1 MFQKTSIKSFFCI
14 TYMLDL
20 SNNQYDMETLRK
32 NIYAISLIDI
42 ILYQKI
48 DEEFA
53 VQFILNPDYQLT
65 PEESNIQLSHVLYYQ
80 KHLDPLKIE
89 LLGKQKSRRDIVFD
103 EYI

>member
-1 MFQKTSIKSFFCI
+1 MV
-14 TYMLDL
+14 LDL
-20 SNNQYDMETLRK
+20 INNQYDMETLRK

-53 VQFILNPDYQLT
+53 VQFILNPDYQIT
-65 PEESNIQLSHVLYYQ
+65 TEEQNNLQLCHVLYYQ

-89 LLGKQKSRRDIVFD
+89 LLGKQKTRIDIVFD
-103 EYI
+103 EYN

>member
-1 MFQKTSIKSFFCI
+1 
-14 TYMLDL
+14 MLDL
-20 SNNQYDMETLRK
+20 INNQYDMETLRK
-32 NIYAISLIDI
+32 NIYAISLVEIMI
-42 ILYQKI
+42 YQKI

-80 KHLDPLKIE
+80 KHLDPLKINLC
-89 LLGKQKSRRDIVFD
+89 LLGKHGVARRDIVFD